1 MKKRLILFIGVNMK
15 RCSRG
20 AGKQM
25 RKRSVRRWSPFCNQ
39 LACEPL
45 AKGSYI
51 IDFISVIS

>member
-25 RKRSVRRWSPFCNQ
+25 RKRSVRRWSPFFNQ

-45 AKGSYI
+45 AKAP
-51 IDFISVIS
+51 IS